1 VLTDSLLAATKVPA
15 ATTYPATADCAA
27 GNQFCAD
34 QIVHQPMGGITQDRI
49 AWVNRPTYQQV
60 VEFPARRGDDV
71 SNLAAG
77 KTATASSYEKGWY
90 NSPPAQAV
98 DGKLDTRWASDW
110 SDPQWLKV
118 DLGNEQP
125 IGRVVLNWEAAYAKS
140 YRVEVSRDGTSWQ
153 QVYTTTT
160 GNGGEDVV
168 RFGAVA
174 ARYVR
179 VTGTVRAT
187 SYGYSLYELQVLRQ

>member
-1 VLTDSLLAATKVPA
+1 
-15 ATTYPATADCAA
+15 
-27 GNQFCAD
+27 
-34 QIVHQPMGGITQDRI
+34 M

-118 DLGNEQP
+118 DLGNEQT
-125 IGRVVLNWEAAYAKS
+125 IRRVVLNWEAAYGKS
-140 YRVEVSRDGTSWQ
+140 YRVEVSRDGTNWQ
-153 QVYTTTT
+153 QVFATTI